1 MLQKIIFF
9 VLEILKINFL
19 ILFLYF
25 ALMEAENLE
34 IYKDIIHR
42 SPIGFAH
49 HKIILD
55 DEGKPIDF
63 LFIDANPAFEKFTG
77 LKIENLL
84 NRTLLEVIPE
94 IKNDKFDWISFYG
107 SIALNGGQRTFL
119 QYSETLKRWY
129 KVTVFSHQKYFFT
142 TFFFDVTEE
151 YSKLLSLKERE
162 EKIEK
167 IAEDTQKLAEDLA
180 IAKSVLEEALYEKN
194 LLLYELTETKEKLEE
209 SNREKDKFF
218 SIIAHDLKSPFS
230 GFLGIAEMLSMDIE
244 SFSKEELVDIAKM
257 LKESAQNVYKLIE
270 NLLEWSRVQRG
281 MIPFQPDK
289 YNLRYIVEQVQ
300 SLQKVNIDKKEI
312 DFQNFIPEDCEVV
325 CDENMLSTVFRNL
338 ISNAVKFTPRGGKII
353 VSANVQ
359 DNYWVVTVEDSGI
372 GIPKDMLPVLF
383 KVGAK
388 TSRPGTEGESST
400 GLGLVL
406 CKEYIERH
414 KGKIWV
420 ESEEGKG
427 TKFFF
432 TLPTEPNI

>member
-1 MLQKIIFF
+1 MEVKNLIF
-9 VLEILKINFL
+9 
-19 ILFLYF
+19 
-25 ALMEAENLE
+25 
-34 IYKDIIHR
+34 YKDIIHR

>member
-1 MLQKIIFF
+1 
-9 VLEILKINFL
+9 
-19 ILFLYF
+19 
-25 ALMEAENLE
+25 MEAENIE
-34 IYKDIIHR
+34 IYKDIIYK

-55 DEGKPIDF
+55 DEGKPIDY
-63 LFIDANPAFEKFTG
+63 LFVDANPAIEKFTG

-107 SIALNGGQRTFL
+107 SIALNGGHRTFL
-119 QYSETLKRWY
+119 QFSEALKRWY
-129 KVTVFSHQKYFFT
+129 KVTVFSPQKYYFT

-151 YSKLLSLKERE
+151 YSQLLSLKNRE

-209 SNREKDKFF
+209 SNREKDMFF

-230 GFLGIAEMLSMDIE
+230 GLLGIAEMLSVDID

-257 LKESAQNVYKLIE
+257 LKESVENVYKLIE
-270 NLLEWSRVQRG
+270 NLLEWSRIQRG
-281 MIPFQPDK
+281 MISFEPNR
-289 YNLRYIVEQVQ
+289 YNIRSLVEQIY
-300 SLQKVNIDKKEI
+300 SFQKVNIDKKEI
-312 DFQNFIPEDCEVV
+312 YFQNLIPENLELV
-325 CDENMLSTVFRNL
+325 CDYNMLSTVFRNL
-338 ISNAVKFTPRGGKII
+338 ISNAIKFTPRNGKVWVGSQI
-353 VSANVQ
+353 V
-359 DNYWVVTVEDSGI
+359 DNEVVFFVEDSGI
-372 GIPKDMLPVLF
+372 GIPRELIPNLF

-400 GLGLVL
+400 GLGLIL

-414 KGKIWV
+414 RGKLWV
-420 ESEEGKG
+420 ESDEGKG
-427 TKFFF
+427 AKFLFSIP
-432 TLPTEPNI
+432 LDLQIQE